1 MALEFITSVLSALA
15 GVAALDVDE
24 RFVMHRYYST
34 RIAMIVG
41 VILLA
46 GWFFYENFIN
56 GVLRWDLFIILM
68 AIALTKLGA
77 MVYLR
82 ITH

>member
-68 AIALTKLGA
+68 AIAVTKMGA
-77 MVYLR
+77 MVYFR
-82 ITH
+82 ITQ

>member
-1 MALEFITSVLSALA
+1 MALDFIASLLSAVA

-24 RFVMHRYYST
+24 RFIMHRYYST

-41 VILLA
+41 MVVLA
-46 GWFFYENFIN
+46 GWFFYEHFIN

-68 AIALTKLGA
+68 VIAVTKVLA
-77 MVYLR
+77 MIYFR

>member
-1 MALEFITSVLSALA
+1 MALDFIASVLSALV

-24 RFVMHRYYST
+24 RFIMHRYYST

-41 VILLA
+41 TILLV

-68 AIALTKLGA
+68 AIAVTKVVA
-77 MVYLR
+77 MLYFR

>member
-1 MALEFITSVLSALA
+1 MALDFISAVASALF

-41 VILLA
+41 SILLV
-46 GWFFYENFIN
+46 GWFLYENFVN
-56 GVLRWDLFIILM
+56 GILRWDLFVIVM
-68 AIALTKLGA
+68 AMAVTKVGA
-77 MVYLR
+77 MIYFR

>member
-1 MALEFITSVLSALA
+1 ML
-15 GVAALDVDE
+15 DE

-46 GWFFYENFIN
+46 GWFLYENFIN

-68 AIALTKLGA
+68 AIAVTKMGA
-77 MVYLR
+77 MVYFR

>member
-1 MALEFITSVLSALA
+1 MALEIISSVLSALA

-24 RFVMHRYYST
+24 RFIMHRYYST

-41 VILLA
+41 MLLLV
-46 GWFFYENFIN
+46 GWFLYENFVN
-56 GVLRWDLFIILM
+56 GIIRWDLFIILM
-68 AIALTKLGA
+68 AIAVTKLGA
-77 MVYLR
+77 MIYFR

>member
-1 MALEFITSVLSALA
+1 MALEIISSVLSALA

-24 RFVMHRYYST
+24 RFIMHRYYST

-41 VILLA
+41 MLLLV
-46 GWFFYENFIN
+46 GWFLYENFVSGI
-56 GVLRWDLFIILM
+56 LRWDLFIILM
-68 AIALTKLGA
+68 AIAVTKLGA
-77 MVYLR
+77 MIYFR

>member
-46 GWFFYENFIN
+46 GWFLYENFIN

-68 AIALTKLGA
+68 AIAVTKLGA
-77 MVYLR
+77 MVYFR

>member
-1 MALEFITSVLSALA
+1 MALEFITSVLSAVA

-24 RFVMHRYYST
+24 RFIMHRYYST

-41 VILLA
+41 MIVLA
-46 GWFFYENFIN
+46 GWFLYENVIN

-68 AIALTKLGA
+68 AIAVTKVLA
-77 MVYLR
+77 MIYFR

>member
-1 MALEFITSVLSALA
+1 MALDFISSVLGMLA

-41 VILLA
+41 MILLV
-46 GWFFYENFIN
+46 GWFSYENFIN

-68 AIALTKLGA
+68 AIAVTKVLA
-77 MVYLR
+77 MIYFR
-82 ITH
+82 ITR

>member
-1 MALEFITSVLSALA
+1 MALEFISVVASALF
-15 GVAALDVDE
+15 GVGGLDVDE

-41 VILLA
+41 AILLV
-46 GWFFYENFIN
+46 GWFLYENFVNEI
-56 GVLRWDLFIILM
+56 LRWDLFVIIM
-68 AIALTKLGA
+68 AIAVTKVAA
-77 MVYLR
+77 MIYFR

>member
-1 MALEFITSVLSALA
+1 MALDFIAGVLGMLT

-41 VILLA
+41 VFLLA
-46 GWFFYENFIN
+46 GWLMYENFFN

-68 AIALTKLGA
+68 AIAVTKVVA
-77 MVYLR
+77 MIYFR

>member
-1 MALEFITSVLSALA
+1 MVLDFIGAVAGALF
-15 GVAALDVDE
+15 GVASLDVDE

-41 VILLA
+41 MILLV
-46 GWFFYENFIN
+46 GWFLYEQFIN
-56 GVLRWDLFIILM
+56 GVLRWDLFVIVM
-68 AIALTKLGA
+68 VIALTKVGA
-77 MVYLR
+77 MIYFR

>member
-1 MALEFITSVLSALA
+1 MALAFITSVLSALA

-68 AIALTKLGA
+68 AIAVTKMGA
-77 MVYLR
+77 MVFFR
-82 ITH
+82 ITQ

>member
-1 MALEFITSVLSALA
+1 MALDFITSVLSALA

-34 RIAMIVG
+34 RVAMIVG

-46 GWFFYENFIN
+46 GWILYENFIN
-56 GVLRWDLFIILM
+56 GVLRWDLIISLM
-68 AIALTKLGA
+68 AIAVTKMGA
-77 MVYLR
+77 MVYFR

>member
-1 MALEFITSVLSALA
+1 MALDFISAVASALF
-15 GVAALDVDE
+15 GVATLDVDE

-41 VILLA
+41 SVLLV
-46 GWFFYENFIN
+46 GWFLYENFVN
-56 GVLRWDLFIILM
+56 GILRWDLFVIVM
-68 AIALTKLGA
+68 AMAVTKVCA
-77 MVYLR
+77 MFYFR

>member
-1 MALEFITSVLSALA
+1 MALDFIASLLSAVA

-24 RFVMHRYYST
+24 RFIMHRYYST

-41 VILLA
+41 MIVLA
-46 GWFFYENFIN
+46 GWFFYEHFIN

-68 AIALTKLGA
+68 VIAVTKVLA
-77 MVYLR
+77 MIYFR

>member
-1 MALEFITSVLSALA
+1 MALDFISSVLGMLA

-41 VILLA
+41 MILLV
-46 GWFFYENFIN
+46 GWFSYENFIN

-68 AIALTKLGA
+68 AIAVTKVLA
-77 MVYLR
+77 MLYFR
-82 ITH
+82 ITR

>member
-1 MALEFITSVLSALA
+1 MALDFITSVLSALA

-34 RIAMIVG
+34 RVAMIVG

-46 GWFFYENFIN
+46 GWFLYENFIN

-68 AIALTKLGA
+68 AIAVTKMGA
-77 MVYLR
+77 MVYFR

>member
-1 MALEFITSVLSALA
+1 MALEIISSVLSALA

-24 RFVMHRYYST
+24 RFIMHRYYST

-41 VILLA
+41 MLLLV
-46 GWFFYENFIN
+46 GWFLYENFVN
-56 GVLRWDLFIILM
+56 GILRWDLFIILM
-68 AIALTKLGA
+68 AIAVTKLGA
-77 MVYLR
+77 MIYFR